1 MLSSFCIFRGRYV
14 KGGVSA
20 GGREWKGIKIPNII
34 ISESAIFLNGKL
46 RFFDAFG
53 GMNNK
58 ADEILSTL
66 PMLFPAGEADAA
78 EPVDKKVVDEKE
90 EQPRRGRRP

>member
-20 GGREWKGIKIPNII
+20 GGREWKGIKIPDTI

-58 ADEILSTL
+58 ADGILSTL
-66 PMLFPAGEADAA
+66 PTLLPAGEADAA
-78 EPVDKKVVDEKE
+78 EPVDKKVVDKKE